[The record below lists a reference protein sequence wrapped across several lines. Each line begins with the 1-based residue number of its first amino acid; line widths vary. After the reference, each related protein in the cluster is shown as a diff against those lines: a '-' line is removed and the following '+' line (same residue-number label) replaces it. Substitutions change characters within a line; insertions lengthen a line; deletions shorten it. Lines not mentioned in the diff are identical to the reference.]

1 MHEKYSNDQPA
12 AASGMAAQQPPAAAL
27 GASPSNTAP
36 GNSDSGGIIKI
47 LRSGIDSLYLT
58 YRGHISAETGIRL
71 DTLKKLAQS
80 TDPREAALAQWE
92 AHGHLFEV
100 CDRASGLFAYVL
112 RDNWFRLNIA
122 SRKTSALPL
131 TTASIASELLTL
143 QGPRA
148 AEANLRAVVDTLGE
162 VESGPQ
168 VSRVDICVDFI
179 TDYPLHLI
187 REEHWIS
194 RARRIDRYS
203 INREFS
209 GFTIGMGGHLSARLY
224 NKTLEIE
231 DSHKYFFQDVWQ
243 RYGWTPGATVWRL
256 EFQFRRET
264 LRELG
269 IGSFAELEASLG
281 SLWAYATQSWLR
293 LADPASTL
301 KKRADLPT
309 HPLWLALQKPDW
321 LDAEPCLRL
330 PVELGRPPSDNRLYV
345 NGLSAITAHMAREGI
360 FDPEKAYR
368 DFWDKARA
376 YHNARAEITGLLFV
390 DYLTEKARLKAR
402 QYNSADNRA
411 ALDGPDPV
419 TTAVAREYKKRRDG

>member
-1 MHEKYSNDQPA
+1 MQEKYSNDQPA

-36 GNSDSGGIIKI
+36 DNSDTGGTVKII
-47 LRSGIDSLYLT
+47 RSGIDSLYLT

-71 DTLKKLAQS
+71 DALKKLAQS

-179 TDYPLHLI
+179 RTY
-187 REEHWIS
+187 
-194 RARRIDRYS
+194 
-203 INREFS
+203 
-209 GFTIGMGGHLSARLY
+209 
-224 NKTLEIE
+224 
-231 DSHKYFFQDVWQ
+231 
-243 RYGWTPGATVWRL
+243 
-256 EFQFRRET
+256 
-264 LRELG
+264 
-269 IGSFAELEASLG
+269 
-281 SLWAYATQSWLR
+281 
-293 LADPASTL
+293 L
-301 KKRADLPT
+301 KIA
-309 HPLWLALQKPDW
+309 
-321 LDAEPCLRL
+321 
-330 PVELGRPPSDNRLYV
+330 
-345 NGLSAITAHMAREGI
+345 
-360 FDPEKAYR
+360 
-368 DFWDKARA
+368 
-376 YHNARAEITGLLFV
+376 
-390 DYLTEKARLKAR
+390 
-402 QYNSADNRA
+402 
-411 ALDGPDPV
+411 
-419 TTAVAREYKKRRDG
+419 